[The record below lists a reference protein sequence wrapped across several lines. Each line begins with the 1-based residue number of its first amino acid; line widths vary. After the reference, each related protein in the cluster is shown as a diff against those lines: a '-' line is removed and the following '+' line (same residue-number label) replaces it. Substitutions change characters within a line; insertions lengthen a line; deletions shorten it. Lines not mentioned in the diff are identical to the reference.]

1 MTISDLGVINAEV
14 KVAEADVLRLV
25 AGQPAVVTLD
35 ALLGQR
41 SSGRMVE
48 IGAGALPVTEPAP
61 WRAML
66 EAERE
71 QSLASTA
78 RSSAPSPK
86 SRCGVLFT
94 W

>member
-48 IGAGALPVTEPAP
+48 IGASAARDRNRRRGARVCKVLVRLNLPDPGL
-61 WRAML
+61 RK
-66 EAERE
+66 R
-71 QSLASTA
+71 
-78 RSSAPSPK
+78 R
-86 SRCGVLFT
+86 LFHRGSDRDA
-94 W
+94 